1 MASEEI
7 AKQNR
12 VPAVPGAPAAPVAQ
26 GVPPGI
32 PGPPE
37 LAKSTRTAG
46 GRDTGTALH
55 LEP

>member
-37 LAKSTRTAG
+37 LAKNTRTAG